1 MDSDQ
6 ENRKRT
12 EQLAEMYFLFCSHST
27 KKTVSASTT
36 DTYMLGAPVYLLEMF
51 HKVSMSFIFI

>member
-27 KKTVSASTT
+27 KTTVSASTT
-36 DTYMLGAPVYLLEMF
+36 APVYLLEMF
-51 HKVSMSFIFI
+51 HEVSMSFIFI